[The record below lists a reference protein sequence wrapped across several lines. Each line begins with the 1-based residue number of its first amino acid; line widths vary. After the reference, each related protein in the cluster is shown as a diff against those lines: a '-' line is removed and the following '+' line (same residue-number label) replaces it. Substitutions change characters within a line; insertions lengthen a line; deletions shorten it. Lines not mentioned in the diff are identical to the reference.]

1 MAVPFNDT
9 EGQQAP
15 TNNLWLHRSQGNSQT
30 DALKE
35 LFGGAANAV
44 NNGLQSYDASQREQ
58 IALEASKGTNAIAES
73 LIPNDQGTATP
84 SDPQAGAVAAS
95 VTSAVSDLKAAREQG
110 AMNDVEYNTR
120 MLALSKQMISQHPQ
134 YEDVV
139 RSALTTASGTSQ
151 ANDLRRAK
159 LQQIA
164 TDATRGADSLKEQRS
179 FENANGDYLGNPT
192 FQAFYKK
199 QTGRDFDASFNS
211 QNDYAAERAGVAAMK
226 AQEHTMAMT
235 KAQGELD
242 STSAI
247 EYKRMR
253 ITQDSAQ
260 IFNSGFNMFND
271 LMNKFKEASADGKI
285 SPEEKQQLAPLLNQ
299 LRATAVS
306 KALSDID
313 DPNEPQFTKYMD
325 GGTRDALLKVVTDQ
339 VDNIDKMINDSNIDG
354 LKALQNEN
362 TYITDSTKNNLYKK
376 YPATAILNTYK
387 DMGIPPDIM
396 ASILKKQRLSG
407 GTVEQELSD
416 ALTAGLISGKE
427 TWDSGSN
434 LMNSDPNKP
443 VKNQDV
449 VMMNSLKSISNTL
462 SDSSLDN
469 GGKIAIAKNLF
480 RPENNSILTSYKS
493 DDRMAVFK
501 MLVNPAVIEG
511 LKSDPQALR
520 GATNWAN
527 AQWGAITKQARDQLL
542 SSRQTSEVGN
552 VTFDGQHFQYT
563 NDPGK
568 YMSVYGKGGP
578 IGGVFSMLEHADN
591 AGTVKAI
598 GMMNSYIDAMQP
610 LWKEQGTDTKH
621 MLQVAFGTNFND
633 VPKTGSVYSHM
644 MNAMGEYLHGAINA
658 ATQGGLGVAKTPKPA
673 PDDTIGRTS
682 IDTATFLQKHS
693 DKSMDSFTKM
703 EPHFS
708 SNLADFFK
716 SMPPEIAAGMGIFSG
731 YRSTEHQRELWNQA
745 LIKYGSP
752 EIARRWVAPPGSS
765 NHNKGLAADLSWQGK
780 SLANAPGWVVNWV
793 HQHAKDYDLNF
804 PLSNENWHIEPIG
817 IRRTS

>member
-35 LFGGAANAV
+35 LFGGAANALS
-44 NNGLQSYDASQREQ
+44 NGLQSYDASQREQ
-58 IALEASKGTNAIAES
+58 IVKDASSGVNTIAES

-84 SDPQAGAVAAS
+84 ADPVAGQVSAS

-120 MLALSKQMISQHPQ
+120 MLALSKQMVAQHPQ

-139 RSALTTASGTSQ
+139 RSAITSASGTSQ

-164 TDATRGADSLKEQRS
+164 ADAAKGADATKEQRS

-199 QTGRDFDASFNS
+199 QTGRDFDSSFNS

-242 STSAI
+242 QTSAI

-253 ITQDSAQ
+253 ITQDSAN

-271 LMNKFKEASADGKI
+271 LMNKFKDAASDGKI
-285 SPEEKQQLAPLLNQ
+285 SPDEKAQLAPLLNQ

-325 GGTRDALLKVVTDQ
+325 GGTRDALLKIVNDQ

-354 LKALQNEN
+354 LKMLQNEN
-362 TYITDSTKNNLYKK
+362 TYITDSIKNNLYKK

-396 ASILKKQRLSG
+396 SSILTKQRLGG

-416 ALTAGLISGKE
+416 ALTAGMISGKE
-427 TWDSGSN
+427 TWSSGTN

-462 SDSSLDN
+462 SNPDLDN
-469 GGKIAIAKNLF
+469 SGKVTIAKNLF
-480 RPENNSILTSYKS
+480 RPENNDILTSYKA
-493 DDRMAVFK
+493 DDRMAVFR
-501 MLVNPAVIEG
+501 MLINPAVVEG

-542 SSRQTSEVGN
+542 SSRSSSEVGN
-552 VTFDGQHFQYT
+552 VTFDGTHFQYT
-563 NDPGK
+563 NDPSK
-568 YMSVYGKGGP
+568 YMSVYGRGGP
-578 IGGVFSMLEHADN
+578 IGGIFSMLEHADN
-591 AGTVKAI
+591 AGTVKAV

-633 VPKTGSVYSHM
+633 VPKEGSLYSHM
-644 MNAMGEYLHGAINA
+644 MNAFGTFLHGAVQS
-658 ATQGGLGVAKTPKPA
+658 ATQGQLGAAKTPEKASSSQTPA
-673 PDDTIGRTS
+673 GDGLVFGTQKGR
-682 IDTATFLQKHS
+682 
-693 DKSMDSFTKM
+693 
-703 EPHFS
+703 
-708 SNLADFFK
+708 
-716 SMPPEIAAGMGIFSG
+716 
-731 YRSTEHQRELWNQA
+731 QA
-745 LIKYGSP
+745 LDTSHMNPVVFNKWKSVEAEFGQQLPIVSAYRDSDRNAKAKGAKNSAHLRGDAIDVDVSSLSTDQR
-752 EIARRWVAPPGSS
+752 IALIERASREGFKGVGVYDNSLHFDVEGRRAWGPDHGYTSLPSWA
-765 NHNKGLAADLSWQGK
+765 HNVIAKH
-780 SLANAPGWVVNWV
+780 LANGFS
-793 HQHAKDYDLNF
+793 Q
-804 PLSNENWHIEPIG
+804 S
-817 IRRTS
+817 